1 MLLMTLN
8 SSIGRAMTKAYLER
22 PVPTESV
29 RRFSLVHKNP
39 SPIRAKQREGN
50 QKILCEHF
58 LLGNVNTNLLSY
70 EILFLTLDQS
80 LVFKRI

>member
-1 MLLMTLN
+1 MRDIAHDIN

-39 SPIRAKQREGN
+39 SPIRANKGKATKKFCAN
-50 QKILCEHF
+50 IFF
-58 LLGNVNTNLLSY
+58 LGM
-70 EILFLTLDQS
+70 
-80 LVFKRI
+80 

>member
-1 MLLMTLN
+1 MILLMTLN

-29 RRFSLVHKNP
+29 RKFSTQKSEP
-39 SPIRAKQREGN
+39 YQSKQREGN